1 MTFTV
6 DDSRKTGLL
15 TADGALTIQQAA
27 DFKDTLIKAL
37 SEVDR
42 LEINFD
48 KVTEVDLTCL
58 QLLCATH
65 RACIKANKTLIISHQ
80 QTETLKKAVKD
91 AGYKRHKACKAAGDY
106 NQCLWVSGGDN
117 E

>member
-1 MTFTV
+1 MTFER
-6 DDSRKTGLL
+6 DDSQKAGSLIVDGVL
-15 TADGALTIQQAA
+15 TVQQAS
-27 DFKDTLIKAL
+27 DFKDTLMKAL
-37 SEVDR
+37 NEVDR
-42 LEINFD
+42 LEINLN

-65 RACIKANKTLIISHQ
+65 RACIKTNKTLEISHQ

-91 AGYKRHKACKAAGDY
+91 AGYERHRGCKDIGDN
-106 NQCLWVSGGDN
+106 NQCLWQSGGTH